1 MGRIP
6 VAVIGVGH
14 LGRFHA
20 QKYRDHP
27 QADLV
32 GVYDVDAGRA
42 RAVAEEVGSE
52 SFDDL
57 AALLARVRAVS
68 VVTPTLT
75 HYDVVRQ
82 CLAANVHV
90 LVEKPFTA
98 TLAHADELIAL
109 QKARQLVLAVG
120 HLKRL
125 HPAIEHLRS
134 LNLGSP
140 RYIEAERLAP
150 FKPRSLDVDVIMDL
164 MIHDL
169 DLALYLS
176 GAGCTDLRA
185 VGVPVITDKL
195 DMANAWLDF
204 DNGAVGTFAS
214 SRVVRETSRKLRM
227 FWQDAYASIDFAAN
241 SLSISRRQPAAS
253 GGTIPGVATTQ
264 VDLPRVDV
272 LAREVDNFLTAVET
286 GGRVF
291 CDAQDG
297 RAALTLALQ
306 VQKTTLDRFQSG
318 PPGSI

>member
-1 MGRIP
+1 MDRLP

-20 QKYRDHP
+20 LKYRDNP
-27 QADLV
+27 EANLV
-32 GVYDVDAGRA
+32 GVFDVDPDRA
-42 RAVAEEVGSE
+42 RAVAEEAGTEAVH
-52 SFDDL
+52 DL
-57 AALLARVRAVS
+57 AALIARVKAVS
-68 VVTPTLT
+68 VVTPTFT

-82 CLAANVHV
+82 CLEANVHV

-98 TLAHADELIAL
+98 TLAQADELIEL

-125 HPAIEHLRS
+125 QPAIEHLRS

-169 DLALYLS
+169 DLALHLS
-176 GAGCTDLRA
+176 GSACTDLRA
-185 VGVPVITDKL
+185 VGVPVVTDKL

-214 SRVVRETSRKLRM
+214 SRVVRETSRKLRL

-241 SLSISRRQPAAS
+241 GLSISRRRPDAS
-253 GGTIPGVATTQ
+253 GGMIPGIETSL
-264 VDLPRVDV
+264 VDLPKVDV
-272 LAREVDNFLTAVET
+272 LAREIDNFLSAVT
-286 GGRVF
+286 RGDRLF

-297 RAALTLALQ
+297 RAALDLALRI
-306 VQKTTLDRFQSG
+306 QKTTLDRFHAG
-318 PPGSI
+318 LSIKD

>member
-1 MGRIP
+1 MDRLP

-27 QADLV
+27 RADLV
-32 GVYDVDAGRA
+32 GVYDLDAERA
-42 RAVAEEVGSE
+42 RVVAEEVGATPST
-52 SFDDL
+52 DL
-57 AALLARVRAVS
+57 AALLARVKAVS

-75 HYDVVRQ
+75 HHDVVRQ
-82 CLAANVHV
+82 CLEANVHV

-98 TLAHADELIAL
+98 TLDQADELIAL

-169 DLALYLS
+169 DLALHLS
-176 GAGCTDLRA
+176 GSACTDLRA

-214 SRVVRETSRKLRM
+214 SRVVRETSRKLRL

-241 SLSISRRQPAAS
+241 SLSVSRRHPAAT
-253 GGTIPGVATTQ
+253 GGMIPGVDTTQ

-272 LAREVDNFLTAVET
+272 LAREVDNFLVAVET
-286 GGRVF
+286 GDRVF
-291 CDAQDG
+291 CDAEDG
-297 RAALTLALQ
+297 RAALALALQ
-306 VQKTTLDRFQSG
+306 VQKTTLDRFHAG
-318 PPGSI
+318 MRGR